1 MKIHERSKWL
11 TEDQQNK
18 QRLKMRIRMIIL
30 IAAVLSFAGF
40 IALYGKLPEQLPSH
54 WNFNGEIDDY
64 MSKQAFIAFMFMP
77 IGLYLMMELLPKIDP
92 KKKAYDQHYKA
103 YGYFE
108 LFMVLFVTGM
118 QWLSIGAALG
128 MNISVSKVVLY
139 GLGLML
145 LLLGNFMPQIRPN
158 YFFGIKTPW
167 TLADEQVWK
176 KTHRLGG
183 YIYSFAG
190 LTIILANFALPSF
203 FSAYGVFGLI
213 MATFLPVGYSYWLF
227 KKLHP

>member
-1 MKIHERSKWL
+1 MNTDERSDQL
-11 TEDQQNK
+11 AEDQRNK
-18 QRLKMRIRMIIL
+18 QRLKKRIRL
-30 IAAVLSFAGF
+30 IALTTTVLSFAGF
-40 IALYGKLPEQLPSH
+40 AVIYGRLPELLPSH
-54 WNFNGEIDDY
+54 WNFSGEVDDY

-77 IGLYLMMELLPKIDP
+77 IGLYIMMELLPKIDP

-183 YIYSFAG
+183 YVYSFAG
-190 LTIILANFALPSF
+190 LTIILANLVLPGL

-213 MATFLPVGYSYWLF
+213 VATFLPMGYSYWLF